1 MKLLLKKRI
10 LCLLFD
16 ALNANIS
23 FILLMAN
30 EKGTTVCSADIW
42 CWSHNWQKILSHVSQ
57 NNNSSLVCESHLGIT
72 SRRWL
77 TIRSNN
83 WLTRKDGGNEVTPPR
98 KTLIKCKT
106 FLIKSMLNS
115 LTSWKKNMFP
125 TDRAY
130 SNRKKSKVN
139 EWMNKRGKSAF
150 ISTYIWSNRILVVN
164 WQFVL
169 NIDGRLYV
177 NMAIISVDVHENQMN
192 ID

>member
-130 SNRKKSKVN
+130 SNRKKKARSTSEWIRGGKVP
-139 EWMNKRGKSAF
+139 SF
-150 ISTYIWSNRILVVN
+150 PLTFDRIGSWLWTDN
-164 WQFVL
+164 SF
-169 NIDGRLYV
+169 
-177 NMAIISVDVHENQMN
+177 
-192 ID
+192 